1 MVQLEQA
8 QAGKLSLQVHV
19 DYDWEPPQEYTY
31 DSEDELEEKVAVM
44 GEGGGQGGETLWAQ
58 QWGGV
63 GGGKGCGGAGGCGG
77 SELG

>member
-44 GEGGGQGGETLWAQ
+44 GGREGRTCGHSSGMEWGAGRSV
-58 QWGGV
+58 GGV
-63 GGGKGCGGAGGCGG
+63 GRSRRVWG
-77 SELG
+77 

>member
-44 GEGGGQGGETLWAQ
+44 GGGGQGGETLWAQ